1 MDKFNK
7 VATTIN
13 ATRGLHEME
22 QQIRDVK
29 NSNLTEE
36 EKNKALK
43 SHNKMVKTVVW
54 FIIGLVV
61 AMGIFMT
68 IGFSIS
74 GEMGAIFGAIS
85 MVAMTIILIAFLIIV
100 KKKKLF
106 SDWQNAYEKVDN
118 GFDGLS
124 ESEINQLKPQNNEEK
139 VIKFYQKQS
148 LKYGIIFLIALAI
161 EFSILLGIGVPVY
174 SPITIIITIVITIVW
189 YIKQDTCQVEI
200 HRIKSGYYK
209 KDFGY
214 LCQNCKSEV
223 KIKFEEIDKYNSL
236 PRNKD
241 GIRVMQCPKCNNPVP
256 FYNFDIKMQDYK
268 TYLEKIK

>member
-124 ESEINQLKPQNNEEK
+124 ESEVNKLKPQVNEEK
-139 VIKFYQKQS
+139 VIKYYRKQS
-148 LKYGIIFLIALAI
+148 WKYGIIFLIVLAI
-161 EFSILLGIGVPVY
+161 EFTILLGIGIPVY

-189 YIKQDTCQVEI
+189 YIKEDTCQVEI

-214 LCQNCKSEV
+214 LCQNCRTEV
-223 KIKFEEIDKYNSL
+223 KIKFEELDKYNSL

-268 TYLEKIK
+268 KYLEQIK